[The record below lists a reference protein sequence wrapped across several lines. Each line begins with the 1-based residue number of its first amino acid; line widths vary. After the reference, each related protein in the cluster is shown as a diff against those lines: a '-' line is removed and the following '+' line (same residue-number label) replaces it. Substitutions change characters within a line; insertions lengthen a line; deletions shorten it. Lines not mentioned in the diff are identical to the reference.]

1 MSGWTEDEIFFDDED
16 MPIEEVAWNTMLW
29 YGEAF
34 IRFPLLQILRERLLH
49 VDLSRKE
56 LLAELLVPPAYL
68 VSGPMSTMPGQ
79 APNFT
84 RMMGL
89 KAHSYAKFGQ
99 YGSHLGSAAWRAGAF
114 TLRNAGF
121 LGVVASLPWLYN
133 NVYVPTLEGI
143 IDYFY
148 TRVRRFYFW

>member
-1 MSGWTEDEIFFDDED
+1 
-16 MPIEEVAWNTMLW
+16 
-29 YGEAF
+29 
-34 IRFPLLQILRERLLH
+34 
-49 VDLSRKE
+49 
-56 LLAELLVPPAYL
+56 
-68 VSGPMSTMPGQ
+68 MPGQ

-143 IDYFY
+143 IDYFIPGLDDF
-148 TRVRRFYFW
+148 TFGEES